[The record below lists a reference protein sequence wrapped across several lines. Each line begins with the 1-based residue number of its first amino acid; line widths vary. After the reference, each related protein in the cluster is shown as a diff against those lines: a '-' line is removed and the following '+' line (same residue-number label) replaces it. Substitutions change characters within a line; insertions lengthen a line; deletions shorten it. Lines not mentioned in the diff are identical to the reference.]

1 MKSQKS
7 SSRYDSKEYKEEL
20 KHQKRLRKIER
31 DGERILRK
39 QELKAKKNS
48 YKKSNKKIQT
58 SKIYFAL
65 LFISCTCTQI
75 FSMTAMWHFGN
86 LDSLSVLIGSTLTEG
101 IGMLGYYL
109 KSYHET
115 KEEEKIKFE
124 KEKFY
129 NEFNNAVSI
138 TNTTAVG

>member
-1 MKSQKS
+1 MRLQKS
-7 SSRYDSKEYKEEL
+7 SSRYDTKEYKEEL
-20 KHQKRLRKIER
+20 EHKRKLRKIER
-31 DGERILRK
+31 KGERILRK
-39 QELKAKKNS
+39 RELKAKKAS
-48 YKKSNKKIQT
+48 YKRPKQKIQT

-75 FSMTAMWHFGN
+75 FSMVAMWHFGN
-86 LDSLSVLIGSTLTEG
+86 LDSLGVLIGSTLTEG

-138 TNTTAVG
+138 TNNGAVG

>member
-1 MKSQKS
+1 MG
-7 SSRYDSKEYKEEL
+7 SRYDKAEI
-20 KHQKRLRKIER
+20 KHRIKLQKIER
-31 DGERILRK
+31 KGEAILRK
-39 QELKAKKNS
+39 RELKKKINS
-48 YKKSNKKIQT
+48 YKAPRKKIQT

-65 LFISCTCTQI
+65 LFFSCSCTQI
-75 FSMTAMWHFGN
+75 FSMIAMWHFGN

-101 IGMLGYYL
+101 VGMLGYYL

-129 NEFNNAVSI
+129 NELNNVMSETQSDAF
-138 TNTTAVG
+138 G